1 MKKINFGV
9 LVYQNQYLPA
19 CSSVNVGDY
28 IQSLAALNIYKKIIE
43 EKLSTSF
50 EIDEFTNLVL
60 ENNIDGFNFV
70 FIKRDNLHEQSQY
83 QGLEN
88 IITIMNGWWMWP
100 FNKNKELSFDIPKNL
115 KPIFTSL
122 HIYDNSLLNEKNVK
136 TFKRFQPIG
145 CRDIDTLNKL
155 KNKNV
160 DCFFSG
166 CLTTTI
172 DFYNWEGENSDSVLL
187 VDYRKN
193 NLNANE
199 SRITHHTPEVKEDF
213 KKGLKLSLRLLKKYS
228 LCKKVYT
235 SRLHCYLPCLAMGVP
250 VEFNYG
256 DSSTLN
262 TWGCGGERFD
272 GLRGLASDKQ
282 SLLDI
287 RNNFKTIKN
296 TIKNEISLNTN

>member
-1 MKKINFGV
+1 MKEINLGV
-9 LVYQNQYLPA
+9 LVYQNQYLPE

-43 EKLSTSF
+43 EKLNTSF
-50 EIDEFTNLVL
+50 KIDEFTNLVL
-60 ENNIDGFNFV
+60 KNNIDGFNFV

-83 QGLEN
+83 QGLDN

-100 FNKNKELSFDIPKNL
+100 FNKNKELSFDIPENL
-115 KPIFTSL
+115 KPIFTSF
-122 HIYDNSLLNEKNVK
+122 HIYDNNLLNEKNIK
-136 TFKRFQPIG
+136 TFEKFQPIG

-155 KNKNV
+155 KSKNI

-172 DFYNWEGENSDSVLL
+172 DFYNWQGQDSDSVLL
-187 VDYRKN
+187 VDYNKN
-193 NLNANE
+193 NLNTNE
-199 SRITHHTPEVKEDF
+199 SRVTHHTPEVKEDF
-213 KKGLKLSLRLLKKYS
+213 EKGFKLGLRLLKKYS

-256 DSSTLN
+256 DNSVLN
-262 TWGCGGERFD
+262 TWGTGHERFK
-272 GLRGLASDKQ
+272 GLKTLS
-282 SLLDI
+282 S
-287 RNNFKTIKN
+287 NNDDFKKIQTNLNRIAQHIKSM
-296 TIKNEISLNTN
+296 I

>member
-1 MKKINFGV
+1 MKKTNFGV
-9 LVYQNQYLPA
+9 LVYQNQYLSE

-83 QGLEN
+83 QGLDN

-115 KPIFTSL
+115 KPIFTSF
-122 HIYDNSLLNEKNVK
+122 HIHDNSLLNEKNIK

-155 KNKNV
+155 KNKNI

-172 DFYNWEGENSDSVLL
+172 DFYKWEGQDSDLVLL
-187 VDYRKN
+187 VDYHKN
-193 NLNANE
+193 NLNINE
-199 SRITHHTPEVKEDF
+199 SRVTHHTPEVKEDF
-213 KKGLKLSLRLLKKYS
+213 EKGLKLGLGLLKKYS
-228 LCKKVYT
+228 LCKKIYT

-256 DSSTLN
+256 DNSKLN
-262 TWGCGGERFD
+262 TWGTGDERFK
-272 GLRGLASDKQ
+272 GLRELNSDQDKLSKIQ
-282 SLLDI
+282 I
-287 RNNFKTIKN
+287 GFKEIVNRIK
-296 TIKNEISLNTN
+296 I

>member
-9 LVYQNQYLPA
+9 LVYQNQCLPE

-43 EKLSTSF
+43 EKFNTSF
-50 EIDEFTNLVL
+50 GIDEFINLVL

-83 QGLEN
+83 QGLDN

-115 KPIFTSL
+115 KPIFTSF
-122 HIYDNSLLNEKNVK
+122 HIYDNNLLNEKNIK
-136 TFKRFQPIG
+136 TFEKFQPIG

-155 KNKNV
+155 KSKNI

-172 DFYNWEGENSDSVLL
+172 DFYKWEGQNSDSVLL
-187 VDYRKN
+187 VDYHKN
-193 NLNANE
+193 NLNTNE
-199 SRITHHTPEVKEDF
+199 SRITHHTPEIKEDF
-213 KKGLKLSLRLLKKYS
+213 KKGLKLGLRLLKKYS

-250 VEFNYG
+250 VQFNYG
-256 DSSTLN
+256 DNSKLN
-262 TWGCGGERFD
+262 TWGTGNERFK
-272 GLRGLASDKQ
+272 GLRELKSDQDKLSEIQ
-282 SLLDI
+282 LG
-287 RNNFKTIKN
+287 FKEMMNRIK
-296 TIKNEISLNTN
+296 I